1 MKHDAVKTVYDLMRY
16 CHMPMWCQREVRDMK
31 VGDIYFL
38 GKYKEVMYSEDLN
51 EDVDFV
57 GEAWIEKERGI
68 YKFYATWTI
77 PMKPSRSFIMTNGGF
92 KVLKGGAV
100 NFGGDLSAFRSFA
113 LVSRYLNRLVMKMSN
128 EERNEFYKVGSKPL
142 LRGICIDKDSISRKV
157 GSKPLLRGICIDK
170 DSISRRPHYIKEGE
184 SIRRVWLNYSNQ
196 LPTHPLQAIVT
207 SAIALKQ
214 I

>member
-142 LRGICIDKDSISRKV
+142 LRGICIDKDSISR
-157 GSKPLLRGICIDK
+157 
-170 DSISRRPHYIKEGE
+170 RPHYIKEGE

>member
-16 CHMPMWCQREVRDMK
+16 CHMPMWCQREVRYMK

-142 LRGICIDKDSISRKV
+142 LRGICIDKDSISR
-157 GSKPLLRGICIDK
+157 
-170 DSISRRPHYIKEGE
+170 RPHYIKEGE

>member
-142 LRGICIDKDSISRKV
+142 LRGICIDKDSISR
-157 GSKPLLRGICIDK
+157 
-170 DSISRRPHYIKEGE
+170 RPRYIKEGE

>member
-57 GEAWIEKERGI
+57 GEAWIEKERGV

-77 PMKPSRSFIMTNGGF
+77 PMKPSRTFIMTNGGF

-142 LRGICIDKDSISRKV
+142 LRGICIDKDSISR
-157 GSKPLLRGICIDK
+157 
-170 DSISRRPHYIKEGE
+170 RPHYIKEGE